1 MFDILFAY
9 IFSIYGNEYG
19 CKMIKKIDILG
30 IQLDNYT
37 VREAIMR
44 VEAWYDNN
52 MLNVIEMVSMQ
63 MLTESESDPV
73 LKEVISSL
81 DLAVIGE
88 KGILQAAGVD
98 TMQRIRETEENDF
111 SDEFLKR
118 VERNRK
124 SVFIIGETQGAVD
137 EFTQELR
144 EEYPKLVLA
153 GAAATENCVG
163 DLEGVINE
171 MNAATPDVI
180 IQSFHLRDR
189 NIFLWNTATR
199 SMPIYGM
206 ESADLRFTGK
216 DRESKVFL
224 ESDPPCQI
232 KNSIENMKAEVRYAE
247 VFL

>member
-1 MFDILFAY
+1 
-9 IFSIYGNEYG
+9 
-19 CKMIKKIDILG
+19 MIKKIDILG

-163 DLEGVINE
+163 DLEGVRNE
-171 MNAATPDVI
+171 CGDAGCDHFNHSISGTGTFSCGTPRQDQCQFMV
-180 IQSFHLRDR
+180 
-189 NIFLWNTATR
+189 WNR
-199 SMPIYGM
+199 RI
-206 ESADLRFTGK
+206 
-216 DRESKVFL
+216 
-224 ESDPPCQI
+224 
-232 KNSIENMKAEVRYAE
+232 
-247 VFL
+247 

>member
-1 MFDILFAY
+1 
-9 IFSIYGNEYG
+9 
-19 CKMIKKIDILG
+19 
-30 IQLDNYT
+30 
-37 VREAIMR
+37 
-44 VEAWYDNN
+44 
-52 MLNVIEMVSMQ
+52 MQ

-171 MNAATPDVI
+171 MNARCV
-180 IQSFHLRDR
+180 
-189 NIFLWNTATR
+189 
-199 SMPIYGM
+199 
-206 ESADLRFTGK
+206 
-216 DRESKVFL
+216 
-224 ESDPPCQI
+224 
-232 KNSIENMKAEVRYAE
+232 
-247 VFL
+247 